1 MQNGEGHCNIK
12 LGKDWEEAAQES
24 GSLQEVGGASL
35 SVDLEL
41 AGIIRGAE
49 SAGGGGGHRSL
60 EGGEGTHV
68 DFVSTFRGIH
78 LSMHFFSFFQRDFIN
93 NLQSS

>member
-24 GSLQEVGGASL
+24 GSLQEVGGAFL

-41 AGIIRGAE
+41 AAIIR

-60 EGGEGTHV
+60 EGGERTHV
-68 DFVSTFRGIH
+68 DFVSTFIGIH
-78 LSMHFFSFFQRDFIN
+78 LSMHFFSFFQREFIN
-93 NLQSS
+93 NL